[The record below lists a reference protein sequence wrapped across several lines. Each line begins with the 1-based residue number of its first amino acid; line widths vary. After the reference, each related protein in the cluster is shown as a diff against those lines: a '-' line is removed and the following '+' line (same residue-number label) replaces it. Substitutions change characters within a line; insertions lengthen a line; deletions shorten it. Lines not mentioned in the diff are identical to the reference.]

1 VVQSSLVN
9 AIHHDITKSSWMTT
23 LYTTEP
29 LLAGFILD
37 SDVSGILGE
46 DVLSY

>member
-1 VVQSSLVN
+1 
-9 AIHHDITKSSWMTT
+9 MTT

-29 LLAGFILD
+29 LLAGFVLD